1 MPPNRESIRI
11 SFRLKQK
18 DRDIMSA
25 FLAYHVHN
33 VISFAVE
40 RYLHHTPGTLP
51 IPPFEPVD
59 EVMYRAITVY
69 KDTEPEL
76 YQFFSSVSRGSRCE
90 VSKRLIRHAMETCDI
105 REFLESHKA
114 QEAPSNMAQESLS
127 PTTKPDVPFSTV
139 PRKKKRRK
147 KKRRNKPAESLA
159 SSLPQENKAVPPI
172 AYPKTEKGLP
182 QIAQAPIAH
191 DEDDNILD
199 LI

>member
-11 SFRLKQK
+11 SFRLKKK

-25 FLAYHVHN
+25 FLAFHVHT
-33 VISFAVE
+33 VITFAVE
-40 RYLHHTPGTLP
+40 RYLNHTSETLP
-51 IPPFEPVD
+51 VPPFEPTN
-59 EVMYRAITVY
+59 EVMYRAVTVY

-76 YQFFSSVSRGSRCE
+76 YQFFSSVTRGSRCE

-105 REFLESHKA
+105 REFLASNKPE
-114 QEAPSNMAQESLS
+114 EAPAVTAQASPS
-127 PTTKPDVPFSTV
+127 PTMKPDEPFSTV

-147 KKRRNKPAESLA
+147 KKRRNNTAESPA
-159 SSLPQENKAVPPI
+159 PSFRQESKNVSPT
-172 AYPKTEKGLP
+172 AYPQTEKSVP
-182 QIAQAPIAH
+182 QIMQAPIAH